1 MTNDFNPSQGPHDF
15 STDDGKREKR
25 ALFFFFFGGNTNWI
39 MGHGSRATARA
50 EGPAET
56 QRHGGSGKNAQRVRA
71 TAVATENTETRGRN
85 DGIV

>member
-1 MTNDFNPSQGPHDF
+1 
-15 STDDGKREKR
+15 
-25 ALFFFFFGGNTNWI
+25 